1 MDMNALVAQ
10 AKSSTAALENQT
22 EARGGGDFEHE
33 VPPAGFTPARFIGYI
48 ELGKRK
54 QRPYQGKEKPDAEE
68 VRLEF
73 ELNGPKHQRKVVVDG
88 VEQTFTN
95 RIAIKITKKITDRGS
110 FFKLMTKMLYG
121 RESITHMAQL
131 LGEGF
136 LIQIRHEEGEKDG
149 KKRIY
154 ASMRDTDGNF
164 MIGAPVVVDPL
175 SNESRPVP
183 VPEPTQAVKLLL
195 WHAPTMEQWNSLF
208 IDGSRTFKDEKGV
221 ERTVSKN
228 WLQEDIV
235 QNALNYEGSAL
246 QALLGGVGSLDLDPT
261 PSATAS
267 EPATTVATAAAATT
281 PAATVAAAT
290 AAPPAA
296 AAGADDL
303 MASLG
308 FK

>member
-1 MDMNALVAQ
+1 
-10 AKSSTAALENQT
+10 
-22 EARGGGDFEHE
+22 
-33 VPPAGFTPARFIGYI
+33 
-48 ELGKRK
+48 
-54 QRPYQGKEKPDAEE
+54 
-68 VRLEF
+68 
-73 ELNGPKHQRKVVVDG
+73 
-88 VEQTFTN
+88 
-95 RIAIKITKKITDRGS
+95 
-110 FFKLMTKMLYG
+110 
-121 RESITHMAQL
+121 
-131 LGEGF
+131 
-136 LIQIRHEEGEKDG
+136 
-149 KKRIY
+149 
-154 ASMRDTDGNF
+154 
-164 MIGAPVVVDPL
+164 
-175 SNESRPVP
+175 
-183 VPEPTQAVKLLL
+183 VKLLL